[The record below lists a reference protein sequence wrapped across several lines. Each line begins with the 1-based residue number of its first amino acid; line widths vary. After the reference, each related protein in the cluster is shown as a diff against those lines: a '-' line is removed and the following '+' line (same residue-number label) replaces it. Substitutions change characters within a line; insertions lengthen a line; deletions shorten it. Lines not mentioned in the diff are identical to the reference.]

1 MIGSTLTDVN
11 LTIKVSN
18 YKSKIFLL
26 LVEVKELLQLYK
38 ENRVERLC
46 LLDTDK
52 CIRQTSLQ

>member
-26 LVEVKELLQLYK
+26 LIEVKELLQLYK

-52 CIRQTSLQ
+52 CIRLTSLQ